1 MEYDTNTANICTD
14 LGICHGHANR
24 SYFRSAPRI
33 IFVNCHRSANLI
45 NLCSRTIFC
54 SSYSQ
59 FDKAG
64 RTFPEKYEIRLTWN
78 ITRTILSKC
87 RKSNVIPFRER
98 NHLHNVPFPDKTNA
112 KFIILLLKRLKVCPR
127 FFPNAI
133 FHPSNYYIW
142 TLHQTLFVKSEYWID
157 ALSSWWFIFSNINL
171 LSFKTIYE
179 FLFS

>member
-112 KFIILLLKRLKVCPR
+112 KFIILLLKRLKICPR
-127 FFPNAI
+127 FLILSPTRFSILRTII
-133 FHPSNYYIW
+133 FERCIKRCS
-142 TLHQTLFVKSEYWID
+142 LK
-157 ALSSWWFIFSNINL
+157 ANIG
-171 LSFKTIYE
+171 
-179 FLFS
+179 